1 MKHLFHRNRF
11 SWIAVAIYAF
21 GLLGGILHHHSEAS
35 CTEPAQSADYKLQE
49 GPSHASCHEDSES
62 CSICTALHQ
71 AKAPPAVLDLT
82 VGLAPAGDAV
92 IRMAP
97 PSIFSIPFFQQARG
111 PPVIER

>member
-1 MKHLFHRNRF
+1 MRHLFHHNRF
-11 SWIAVAIYAF
+11 SWIALAVYFSA
-21 GLLGGILHHHSEAS
+21 LLGGTLHHHSEDS
-35 CTEPAQSADYKLQE
+35 CTEPVAGCQLQE
-49 GPSHASCHEDSES
+49 GPSKASCHEDSDS
-62 CSICTALHQ
+62 CAICTALHQ